1 MTELASPGQLRAAFL
16 RWALFVVPG
25 ILFLGFFSGQLA
37 NSGPGNAWFFDLVK
51 PSLYPPPQ
59 LFGIVWSLLYV
70 LIGIALVLVITAR
83 GAPGREIAIGA
94 FVAQLL
100 LNLAWSPVFFGAHQ
114 MQAALVLLVV
124 LDLAIV
130 VTIVL
135 MRRVRPLAAW
145 LMLPY
150 LAWCLFAT
158 LLNWQFLEA
167 NPGGQPPAVDVAL
180 LNPLQQRSI

>member
-1 MTELASPGQLRAAFL
+1 MTELASPGQLRGSFL
-16 RWALFVVPG
+16 RWALFVIPG
-25 ILFLGFFSGQLA
+25 ILFLGFFSGALA
-37 NSGPGNAWFFDLVK
+37 NSGPGNVWFAALVK

-59 LFGIVWSLLYV
+59 VFGIVWSALYV

-83 GAPGREIAIGA
+83 GAPGRWMAIGA
-94 FVAQLL
+94 FVGQLL
-100 LNLAWSPVFFGAHQ
+100 LNLAWSPLFFGAHR
-114 MQAALVLLVV
+114 MLAALVLLVV

-130 VTIVL
+130 VAIVL

-158 LLNWQFLEA
+158 LLNWQFLA
-167 NPGGQPPAVDVAL
+167 VNPGGQPPSVDVAL
-180 LNPLQQRSI
+180 NP